1 MESNRVEMVKQFV
14 KVTLSVVTMMILLL
28 ATQKMQILTEC
39 MIQNM
44 KSENGHPSSEP
55 IVAPNCKE
63 LRVKET
69 VPFTVQLCDQVL
81 TMYLNNE
88 LLDKY
93 ENIEKWVWPIPG
105 QCLHMPS
112 DNELCYC
119 KNGTNLI
126 VNGIR
131 LSKYE
136 TKMLSTFVDTHIG

>member
-1 MESNRVEMVKQFV
+1 METNHAEMAKQFV

-39 MIQNM
+39 IVQNM
-44 KSENGHPSSEP
+44 KSENGHRSSEP

-63 LRVKET
+63 MHINET
-69 VPFTVQLCDQVL
+69 VPFTVKLCDRDL
-81 TMYLNNE
+81 TLYLNNV

-93 ENIEKWVWPIPG
+93 VNIEKWEWPTPG
-105 QCLHMPS
+105 HCLNMPS
-112 DNELCYC
+112 DNELCYS
-119 KNGTNLI
+119 KNGTNII

-136 TKMLSTFVDTHIG
+136 TKMLSLFVDTHIG